1 MPLVL
6 SPVIGTASA
15 PKRDFVES
23 LGMRF
28 VDREEED
35 FVDVC
40 KSMTEGKGVHHAID
54 PVGGKHL
61 LRSYKSLGREVNC
74 TTSGR
79 RCGEGQQ
86 KIEDF

>member
-1 MPLVL
+1 
-6 SPVIGTASA
+6 
-15 PKRDFVES
+15 
-23 LGMRF
+23 MRF

-40 KSMTEGKGVHHAID
+40 KSMTEGKGVHHATD

-61 LRSYKSLGREVNC
+61 LRSYKSLRKEVNC

-79 RCGEGQQ
+79 QLR
-86 KIEDF
+86 